1 MVKRPVFLHK
11 ENDMLDVLERS
22 SHGGGGRSHQRKG
35 ESRLAHLGR
44 MKIQGGN
51 LKKVKE
57 YPDDEGAT
65 KQLERGKQLLHK
77 SKASARP
84 TGNKLTKYL
93 ATGIEFGSSQLPLP
107 LLPSH
112 LVSSPRGANLHLQTR
127 ISQTHYSRKRRTGPT
142 RQRALQLTNGS
153 IKFAVKVHAPPKS
166 TTPKGKSAQRFY
178 ISCRVTHQLA
188 LRDPARLISPS

>member
-1 MVKRPVFLHK
+1 
-11 ENDMLDVLERS
+11 MLDVLERS

-93 ATGIEFGSSQLPLP
+93 ATGIEFGSSQLPLSFRPISSP
-107 LLPSH
+107 LLEELICTCRRGYHRRIIPARDGRA
-112 LVSSPRGANLHLQTR
+112 LRGNAPCSSRMAASSLRSKCMRHPKAQH
-127 ISQTHYSRKRRTGPT
+127 
-142 RQRALQLTNGS
+142 QRANRHSAFTYPVVSHTN
-153 IKFAVKVHAPPKS
+153 
-166 TTPKGKSAQRFY
+166 
-178 ISCRVTHQLA
+178 
-188 LRDPARLISPS
+188 